1 MSATAT
7 TGLYQALAGNAMLL
21 VVATTIVMTLKDRW
35 NRATH
40 IELVQRIRTWWI
52 IFGVFALN
60 LLTGRVIFLLFMGI
74 ISFLA
79 LKEYFSLIPT
89 RRADRYTILL
99 AYLAVP
105 VQYLFIGLGM
115 AQAFPFFVPI
125 AMFLALQGSM
135 VLRGEAKDYLRA
147 AGQLQWGM
155 LICLFCISHLAYL
168 RVLPAEP
175 GGAGLV
181 LYLVLLTE
189 LNDVAQYLWGKL
201 AGHRKVTPRLS
212 PNKTWEGLTGGI
224 ATTTA
229 LAVALAPLV
238 TPFNPLQAMGAGAVI
253 GVAGFFGDL
262 NISALKRD
270 FGLKDTGQMLPGHGG
285 ILDRLDS
292 LMFTAPAF
300 FYFFAVLLHGGY
312 LS

>member
-7 TGLYQALAGNAMLL
+7 SGLYQMLAGNAMLL
-21 VVATTIVMTLKDRW
+21 VVATAIITTLKDQW
-35 NRATH
+35 DRATH

-52 IFGVFALN
+52 IFGMFALN
-60 LLTGRVIFLLFMGI
+60 LLIGRVAFLAFMGM

-89 RRADRYTILL
+89 RPADRYTILL

-105 VQYLFIGLGM
+105 VQYLFIGFGM
-115 AQAFPFFVPI
+115 AQAFLFFVPI
-125 AMFLALQGSM
+125 AMFLTLQGSM
-135 VLRGEAKDYLRA
+135 VLRGESRDYLRA
-147 AGQLQWGM
+147 AAQLQWGL
-155 LICLFCISHLAYL
+155 LICLFCVSHLAYL
-168 RVLPAEP
+168 RILPAEP

-181 LYLVLLTE
+181 FYLVLLTE

-201 AGHRKVTPRLS
+201 TGRRKVTPTLS
-212 PNKTWEGLTGGI
+212 PNKTWEGLIGGI
-224 ATTTA
+224 VTTIV
-229 LAVALAPLV
+229 LAVALAPLL
-238 TPFNPLQAMGAGAVI
+238 TPFSSLQALGAGAVI

-270 FGLKDTGQMLPGHGG
+270 LGIKDTGQMLPGHGG

-292 LMFTAPAF
+292 LVFTAPAF
-300 FYFFAVLLHGGY
+300 FYFFAILLKGGY